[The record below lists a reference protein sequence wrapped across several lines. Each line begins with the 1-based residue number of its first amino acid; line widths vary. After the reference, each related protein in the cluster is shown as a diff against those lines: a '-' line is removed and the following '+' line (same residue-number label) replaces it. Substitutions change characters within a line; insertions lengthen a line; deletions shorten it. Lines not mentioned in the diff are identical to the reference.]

1 MATSKA
7 TRPAAIA
14 PSAAGLARADE
25 LALVERC
32 RAGDLAAFE
41 TIYKVHAGRL
51 YSVAC
56 RVLGNPTDAEDL
68 LQEIFLA
75 AHRKLDTFRG
85 DSALGTW
92 LYRLAMNLCLDHLR
106 SRATRSGQLTD
117 ALDDEY
123 GLDDSGSRHLAERT
137 VAKMDLE
144 RAMAQLPEGCRTAF
158 VLHDVEGLEHREIAD
173 ILGIAEG
180 TSKSQV
186 HKARMRLRSMLG
198 R

>member
-41 TIYKVHAGRL
+41 TL

-137 VAKMDLE
+137 VARMDLE